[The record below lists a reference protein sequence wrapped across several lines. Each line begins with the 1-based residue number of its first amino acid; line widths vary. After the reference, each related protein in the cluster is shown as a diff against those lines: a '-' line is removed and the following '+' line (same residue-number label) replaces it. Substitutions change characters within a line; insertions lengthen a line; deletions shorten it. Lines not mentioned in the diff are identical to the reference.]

1 MTVAFPARR
10 KRAFITGITGQDGSY
25 LAELLLSKNY
35 EVHGIK
41 RRSSSFNTERVDHL
55 ISDWHERDI
64 SFFLHF
70 GDLSDATSL
79 SKLLYRIASDEI
91 YHLGAHTPT
100 PAANKYA
107 PRRGNHIA
115 LGLPH
120 QEYEPFA
127 QFVRNV
133 SALFT
138 CPQQDLPCLWLI
150 VAEPRQLQSA
160 RQCLHTGGR
169 RRLGAD
175 SDSCYSN
182 FSFRI
187 AASARSGCGCLNS
200 QQRGREMAAERKP
213 EFFGGKDVKIGII
226 GCGYVGLPL
235 ALRFADVGQRV
246 TGFDTDQEKIN
257 KLNAGQ
263 SYIQHISADKIKQ
276 HVQGKRFAAT
286 TDFTRLREMDA
297 VLICVPTPLDERREP
312 DLSYVEK
319 TAQSIAPNLH
329 RGQLIVLESTTY
341 PGTTE
346 ELVLPIL
353 EKGGLKCPLA
363 RGAGSENVATD
374 FYLAFSPEREDP
386 GNKQFGL
393 AQIPKVVGG
402 INPASGRA
410 AVALYA
416 QIVSKVVPVSSTRAA
431 EMVKLLENIFRCVN
445 IALVNELK
453 QLSLRMDLDIWEV
466 IDSAATKPFGFMPFY
481 PGPGLGGHCIPV
493 DPYYLSWKAREYD
506 FATRFIELAGEI
518 NTAMPYHV
526 VDALVTALNGHEKSV
541 KGSKILV
548 LGVAYKKDVDDLR
561 ESPSLKL
568 LELLTARGAK
578 LDYNDPYFPALHKMR
593 HYDFS
598 NMKSVE
604 LSPERLA
611 TYDCVLIATDHS
623 SYDYDAIVRH
633 SKLVVDTRN
642 ATRHVRQDREKVV
655 HC

>member
-1 MTVAFPARR
+1 
-10 KRAFITGITGQDGSY
+10 
-25 LAELLLSKNY
+25 
-35 EVHGIK
+35 
-41 RRSSSFNTERVDHL
+41 
-55 ISDWHERDI
+55 
-64 SFFLHF
+64 
-70 GDLSDATSL
+70 
-79 SKLLYRIASDEI
+79 
-91 YHLGAHTPT
+91 
-100 PAANKYA
+100 
-107 PRRGNHIA
+107 
-115 LGLPH
+115 
-120 QEYEPFA
+120 
-127 QFVRNV
+127 
-133 SALFT
+133 
-138 CPQQDLPCLWLI
+138 
-150 VAEPRQLQSA
+150 
-160 RQCLHTGGR
+160 
-169 RRLGAD
+169 
-175 SDSCYSN
+175 
-182 FSFRI
+182 
-187 AASARSGCGCLNS
+187 
-200 QQRGREMAAERKP
+200 MAAERKP
-213 EFFGGKDVKIGII
+213 EFFAGKDIKIGII

-319 TAQSIAPNLH
+319 TAQSIAPNLQ
-329 RGQLIVLESTTY
+329 RSQLIVLESTTY

-353 EKGGLKCPLA
+353 EKGGLQCPLA
-363 RGAGSENVATD
+363 RGVDSENVSTD

-518 NTAMPYHV
+518 NTAMPYNV
-526 VDALVTALNGHEKSV
+526 VDAVVTALNGHEKSV
-541 KGSKILV
+541 KGSKILL

-568 LELLTARGAK
+568 LELLSARGAV

-611 TYDCVLIATDHS
+611 SYDCVLIATDHT

-633 SKLVVDTRN
+633 SRLVVDTRN
-642 ATRHVRQDREKVV
+642 ATRQVKRDREKVV